1 MADLSRIV
9 VVGASVAGY
18 GAIQELRK
26 GGYDGALTLVG
37 AEDRLPYDRPP
48 LSKQVLAG
56 DWEPDRVDFRLPDT
70 LDVELRLGSAASA
83 LDLGERT
90 LRLASGAD
98 LPYDGLI
105 IATGAAPRQ
114 LPGSESIEGVHVLR
128 TLDDCLAVRAAFE
141 QGARVAVVGAGF
153 IGCEVAATA
162 RRRGLEVSLIEAL
175 PLPLAGA
182 LNPEIGQACADLHR
196 AHGVDLRC
204 GVMVEGIDGGQRAER
219 LRLSDGSTVE
229 ADVVIVGIGVTPA
242 TAWLQSSGLTLDDG
256 VVCDATCMAAPG
268 VYAAGDVARW
278 YNPRYAS
285 LMRIEH
291 WTNAM
296 EQGRAAARNLLAGPE
311 DAEPYDHLP
320 YFWSDQYDTSIQ
332 LAGRT
337 DGTDEFR
344 VVRGSLE
351 DGEFIALFRAGER
364 IAGLLGFG
372 LARDFARTRRLI
384 TQDDSWEAVI
394 EQLAEASG

>member
-26 GGYDGALTLVG
+26 AGYEGALTLVG

-70 LDVELRLGSAASA
+70 LDIELRLGSAASA

-90 LRLASGAD
+90 LRLASGVE

-114 LPGSESIEGVHVLR
+114 LPGSEGIEGVHVLR

-229 ADVVIVGIGVTPA
+229 ADVVVVGIGVTPA

-256 VVCDATCMAAPG
+256 VVCDSTCMAAPG

-278 YNPRYAS
+278 YNPRYAR

-332 LAGRT
+332 LAGST

-384 TQDDSWEAVI
+384 TQDDTWEAVI

>member
-26 GGYDGALTLVG
+26 AGYDGALTLVG

-70 LDVELRLGSAASA
+70 LDIELRLGSAASA

-229 ADVVIVGIGVTPA
+229 ADVVVVGIGVTPA

-256 VVCDATCMAAPG
+256 VVCDSTCMAAPG

-278 YNPRYAS
+278 YNPRYAR

-337 DGTDEFR
+337 DGSDEFR

-351 DGEFIALFRAGER
+351 DGEFIALFRSGER
-364 IAGLLGFG
+364 IAGLLSFG

-384 TQDDSWEAVI
+384 TQDDSWETVL

>member
-26 GGYDGALTLVG
+26 AGYDGALTLVG
-37 AEDRLPYDRPP
+37 AEERLPYDRPP

-90 LRLASGAD
+90 LRLASGVD

-204 GVMVEGIDGGQRAER
+204 GVMVEGIDGAQRAER

-229 ADVVIVGIGVTPA
+229 ADVVVVGIGVTPA

-278 YNPRYAS
+278 YNPRYARP
-285 LMRIEH
+285 MRIEH

-332 LAGRT
+332 LAGST

-351 DGEFIALFRAGER
+351 DGEFIALFRSGER

-384 TQDDSWEAVI
+384 AQDDSWEAVI

>member
-1 MADLSRIV
+1 
-9 VVGASVAGY
+9 
-18 GAIQELRK
+18 
-26 GGYDGALTLVG
+26 
-37 AEDRLPYDRPP
+37 
-48 LSKQVLAG
+48 
-56 DWEPDRVDFRLPDT
+56 
-70 LDVELRLGSAASA
+70 
-83 LDLGERT
+83 
-90 LRLASGAD
+90 
-98 LPYDGLI
+98 
-105 IATGAAPRQ
+105 
-114 LPGSESIEGVHVLR
+114 
-128 TLDDCLAVRAAFE
+128 
-141 QGARVAVVGAGF
+141 
-153 IGCEVAATA
+153 
-162 RRRGLEVSLIEAL
+162 
-175 PLPLAGA
+175 
-182 LNPEIGQACADLHR
+182 
-196 AHGVDLRC
+196 
-204 GVMVEGIDGGQRAER
+204 
-219 LRLSDGSTVE
+219 
-229 ADVVIVGIGVTPA
+229 
-242 TAWLQSSGLTLDDG
+242 
-256 VVCDATCMAAPG
+256 MAAPG

-337 DGTDEFR
+337 DGSDEFR

-384 TQDDSWEAVI
+384 TQDDSWEAVL

>member
-26 GGYDGALTLVG
+26 RGYEGALTLVG

-90 LRLASGAD
+90 LRLASGAE

-128 TLDDCLAVRAAFE
+128 TLDDCLEVRAAFE

-182 LNPEIGQACADLHR
+182 LNPEIGQACADLHI

-229 ADVVIVGIGVTPA
+229 ADVVVVGIGVTPA

-256 VVCDATCMAAPG
+256 VVCDSTCMAAPG

-278 YNPRYAS
+278 YNPRYARP
-285 LMRIEH
+285 MRIEH

-332 LAGRT
+332 LAGST

-351 DGEFIALFRAGER
+351 DGEFVALFRSGER

-384 TQDDSWEAVI
+384 TQDDTWEAVI

>member
-26 GGYDGALTLVG
+26 AGYEGALTLVG

-70 LDVELRLGSAASA
+70 LDIELRLGSAASA

-90 LRLASGAD
+90 LRLASGAE

-114 LPGSESIEGVHVLR
+114 LPGSEGIEGVHVLR

-229 ADVVIVGIGVTPA
+229 ADVVVVGIGVTPA

-256 VVCDATCMAAPG
+256 VVCDSTCMAAPG

-278 YNPRYAS
+278 YNPRYARP
-285 LMRIEH
+285 MRIEH

-337 DGTDEFR
+337 DGSDEFR

-384 TQDDSWEAVI
+384 TQDDTWEAVI

>member
-26 GGYDGALTLVG
+26 AGYEGALTLVG

-83 LDLGERT
+83 LDLEERT
-90 LRLASGAD
+90 LRLASGAE

-105 IATGAAPRQ
+105 IATGAAPRW
-114 LPGSESIEGVHVLR
+114 LPGSEGIEGVHVLR
-128 TLDDCLAVRAAFE
+128 TLDDCLEVRAAFE

-162 RRRGLEVSLIEAL
+162 RQRGLEVSLIEAL

-182 LNPEIGQACADLHR
+182 LNPEIGQACADLHL

-229 ADVVIVGIGVTPA
+229 ADVVVVGIGVTPA

-256 VVCDATCMAAPG
+256 VVCDSTCMAAPG

-278 YNPRYAS
+278 YNPRYARP
-285 LMRIEH
+285 MRIEH

-320 YFWSDQYDTSIQ
+320 YFWSDQYDISIQ
-332 LAGRT
+332 LAGST

-351 DGEFIALFRAGER
+351 DGEFIALFRSGER

-384 TQDDSWEAVI
+384 TQDDTWQTLI
-394 EQLAEASG
+394 EQLADASG

>member
-26 GGYDGALTLVG
+26 AGYDGALTLVG

-83 LDLGERT
+83 LDIGERT
-90 LRLASGAD
+90 LRLASGAE

-114 LPGSESIEGVHVLR
+114 LPGSEGIEGVHVLR

-229 ADVVIVGIGVTPA
+229 ADVVVVGIGVTPA

-256 VVCDATCMAAPG
+256 VVCDSTCMAAPG

-278 YNPRYAS
+278 YNPRYARP
-285 LMRIEH
+285 MRIEH

-311 DAEPYDHLP
+311 NAEPYDHLP

-332 LAGRT
+332 LAGST
-337 DGTDEFR
+337 DGADEFR

-351 DGEFIALFRAGER
+351 GGEFIALFRSGER

>member
-26 GGYDGALTLVG
+26 AGYDGALTLVG

-70 LDVELRLGSAASA
+70 LDIELRLGSAASA

-229 ADVVIVGIGVTPA
+229 ADVVVVGIGVTPA

-256 VVCDATCMAAPG
+256 VVCDSTCMAAPG

-278 YNPRYAS
+278 YNPRYAR

-337 DGTDEFR
+337 DGSDEFR
-344 VVRGSLE
+344 VVRGSLQ
-351 DGEFIALFRAGER
+351 DGEFIALFRSGER
-364 IAGLLGFG
+364 IAGLLSFG

-384 TQDDSWEAVI
+384 TQDDSWETVL

>member
-26 GGYDGALTLVG
+26 AGYEGALTLVG
-37 AEDRLPYDRPP
+37 AEHRLPYDRPP

-83 LDLGERT
+83 LDLGERS
-90 LRLASGAD
+90 LRLASGAE

-114 LPGSESIEGVHVLR
+114 LPGSERIEGVHVLR

-229 ADVVIVGIGVTPA
+229 ADVVVVGIGVTPA

-256 VVCDATCMAAPG
+256 VVCDSTCMAAPG

-278 YNPRYAS
+278 YNPRYAR

-332 LAGRT
+332 LAGST

-344 VVRGSLE
+344 VVRGTLE
-351 DGEFIALFRAGER
+351 DGEFIALFRSGER

-384 TQDDSWEAVI
+384 TQDDSWETVI

>member
-26 GGYDGALTLVG
+26 AGYEGALTLVG

-70 LDVELRLGSAASA
+70 LDIELRLGSAASA

-90 LRLASGAD
+90 LRLAGGAE

-105 IATGAAPRQ
+105 IATGAAPRR

-162 RRRGLEVSLIEAL
+162 RRRGLDVSLIEAL

-229 ADVVIVGIGVTPA
+229 ADVVVVGIGVTPA
-242 TAWLQSSGLTLDDG
+242 TAWLQSSGLTLADG
-256 VVCDATCMAAPG
+256 VVCDSTCMAAPG

-278 YNPRYAS
+278 YNPRYARP
-285 LMRIEH
+285 MRIEH

-332 LAGRT
+332 LAGST

-384 TQDDSWEAVI
+384 TQDDTWEAVI
-394 EQLAEASG
+394 EQLAAASG

>member
-56 DWEPDRVDFRLPDT
+56 AWEPDRVDFRLPDT

-311 DAEPYDHLP
+311 GGEPYDHLP

>member
-26 GGYDGALTLVG
+26 AGYEGALTLVG

-70 LDVELRLGSAASA
+70 LGVELRLGSAASA
-83 LDLGERT
+83 LDLEERT
-90 LRLASGAD
+90 LRLASGAE

-114 LPGSESIEGVHVLR
+114 LPGSEGIEGVHVLR

-229 ADVVIVGIGVTPA
+229 ADVVVVGIGVTPA

-256 VVCDATCMAAPG
+256 VVCDSTCMAAPG

-278 YNPRYAS
+278 YNPRYAR

-332 LAGRT
+332 LAGST

-384 TQDDSWEAVI
+384 TQDDTWEAVI

>member
-26 GGYDGALTLVG
+26 AGYEGALTLVG

-70 LDVELRLGSAASA
+70 LDIELRLGSAASA

-229 ADVVIVGIGVTPA
+229 ADVVVVGIGVTPA

-256 VVCDATCMAAPG
+256 VVCDSTCMAAPG

-337 DGTDEFR
+337 DGSDEFR

-384 TQDDSWEAVI
+384 TQDDTWEAVL

>member
-26 GGYDGALTLVG
+26 AGYEGALTLVG
-37 AEDRLPYDRPP
+37 AEDRLPDDRPP

-83 LDLGERT
+83 LDIGERT

-105 IATGAAPRQ
+105 IATGAAPRR
-114 LPGSESIEGVHVLR
+114 LPGSERIEGVHVLR

-182 LNPEIGQACADLHR
+182 LNPESGQACADVHR

-204 GVMVEGIDGGQRAER
+204 GVMLEGIDGRQRAER

-229 ADVVIVGIGVTPA
+229 ADVVVVGIGVTPA

-256 VVCDATCMAAPG
+256 VVCDSTCMAAPG

-296 EQGRAAARNLLAGPE
+296 EQGRTAARNLLAGPD

-337 DGTDEFR
+337 DGSDEFR

-384 TQDDSWEAVI
+384 TQDDTWEAVI

>member
-26 GGYDGALTLVG
+26 AGYEGALTLVG

-83 LDLGERT
+83 LDLEERT
-90 LRLASGAD
+90 LRLASGAE

-229 ADVVIVGIGVTPA
+229 ADVVVVGIGVTPA

-256 VVCDATCMAAPG
+256 VVCDSTCMAAPG

-278 YNPRYAS
+278 YNPRYARP
-285 LMRIEH
+285 MRIEH

-332 LAGRT
+332 LAGST

-351 DGEFIALFRAGER
+351 DGEFIALFRSGER

-384 TQDDSWEAVI
+384 TQDDTWETVI

>member
-256 VVCDATCMAAPG
+256 VVCDSTCMAAPG

-278 YNPRYAS
+278 YNPRYAR

-332 LAGRT
+332 LAGST

-384 TQDDSWEAVI
+384 TQDDSWETVI

>member
-56 DWEPDRVDFRLPDT
+56 DWEPDRLDFRLPDT

>member
-162 RRRGLEVSLIEAL
+162 RQRGLEVSLIEAL

-278 YNPRYAS
+278 YNPRYGS
-285 LMRIEH
+285 PMRIEH

-384 TQDDSWEAVI
+384 TQDDSWETVI

>member
-26 GGYDGALTLVG
+26 AGYEGALTLVG

-70 LDVELRLGSAASA
+70 LDIELRLGSAASA

-90 LRLASGAD
+90 LRLAGGAE

-105 IATGAAPRQ
+105 IATGAAPRR

-162 RRRGLEVSLIEAL
+162 RRRGLDVSLIEAL

-229 ADVVIVGIGVTPA
+229 ADVVVVGIGVTPA

-256 VVCDATCMAAPG
+256 VVCDSTCMAAPG

-278 YNPRYAS
+278 YNPRYARP
-285 LMRIEH
+285 MRIEH

-332 LAGRT
+332 LAGST

-384 TQDDSWEAVI
+384 TQDDTWEAVI
-394 EQLAEASG
+394 EQLAAASG

>member
-83 LDLGERT
+83 LDIEERA
-90 LRLASGAD
+90 LHLASGAE

-105 IATGAAPRQ
+105 IATGAAPRR

-229 ADVVIVGIGVTPA
+229 ADVVVVGIGVTPA

-256 VVCDATCMAAPG
+256 VVCDSTCMAAPG

-278 YNPRYAS
+278 YNPRYARP
-285 LMRIEH
+285 MRIEH

-332 LAGRT
+332 LAGST

-351 DGEFIALFRAGER
+351 DGEFVALFRSGER

-384 TQDDSWEAVI
+384 TQDDTWEAVI

>member
-26 GGYDGALTLVG
+26 AGYDGTLTLVG
-37 AEDRLPYDRPP
+37 AEERLPYDRPP

-90 LRLASGAD
+90 LRLASGVD

-182 LNPEIGQACADLHR
+182 LNPEIGQACADLHL

-204 GVMVEGIDGGQRAER
+204 GVMVEGIDGAQRAER

-229 ADVVIVGIGVTPA
+229 ADVVVVGIGVTPA

-278 YNPRYAS
+278 YNPRYAR

-332 LAGRT
+332 LAGST

-351 DGEFIALFRAGER
+351 GGEFIALFRSGER

-384 TQDDSWEAVI
+384 TQDDSWEAAI

>member
-26 GGYDGALTLVG
+26 AGYEGALTLVG

-83 LDLGERT
+83 LDLEERT
-90 LRLASGAD
+90 LRLASGAE

-114 LPGSESIEGVHVLR
+114 LPGSEGIEGVHVLR

-229 ADVVIVGIGVTPA
+229 ADVVVVGIGVTPT

-256 VVCDATCMAAPG
+256 VVCDSTCMAAPG

-278 YNPRYAS
+278 YNPRYARP
-285 LMRIEH
+285 MRIEH

-320 YFWSDQYDTSIQ
+320 YFWSDQYDISIQ
-332 LAGRT
+332 LAGST

-351 DGEFIALFRAGER
+351 DGEFIALFRSGER

-384 TQDDSWEAVI
+384 TQDDTWETLI

>member
-105 IATGAAPRQ
+105 IATGAAPRW

-162 RRRGLEVSLIEAL
+162 RQRGLEVSLIEAL

-229 ADVVIVGIGVTPA
+229 ADVVVVGIGVTPA

-256 VVCDATCMAAPG
+256 VVCDSTCMAAPG

-278 YNPRYAS
+278 YNPRYARP
-285 LMRIEH
+285 MRIEH

-332 LAGRT
+332 LAGST

-351 DGEFIALFRAGER
+351 DGEFIALFRSGER

-384 TQDDSWEAVI
+384 TQDDTWEAVI

>member
-26 GGYDGALTLVG
+26 AGYEGALTLVG

-70 LDVELRLGSAASA
+70 LDVELRLGSTASA
-83 LDLGERT
+83 LDIGERT

-105 IATGAAPRQ
+105 IATGAAPRR
-114 LPGSESIEGVHVLR
+114 LPGSEGIEGVHVLR

-229 ADVVIVGIGVTPA
+229 ADVVVVGIGVTPA

-278 YNPRYAS
+278 YNPRYARP
-285 LMRIEH
+285 MRVEH

-337 DGTDEFR
+337 DGSDEFR

-384 TQDDSWEAVI
+384 TQDDTWEAVI